1 MHIFISLKESKTSN
15 FVKTKPFIPDT
26 VIAFFNIKISNHP
39 HLLFL
44 PVTVPNSLPSLP
56 NFSPTSLFSSVGNGP
71 LPTLVVYA
79 FVIPNI
85 FFKYLGL
92 APDPV
97 DALEGTVLLLVT

>member
-1 MHIFISLKESKTSN
+1 MHIFISVNESRTSN
-15 FVKTKPFIPDT
+15 FVKTKPLIPDT
-26 VIAFFNIKISNHP
+26 VIAFFSITISNQP

-44 PVTVPNSLPSLP
+44 PVTVPNSFPILP
-56 NFSPTSLFSSVGNGP
+56 NFSPTLLLSSVGNGP

-97 DALEGTVLLLVT
+97 DALEGLYYC